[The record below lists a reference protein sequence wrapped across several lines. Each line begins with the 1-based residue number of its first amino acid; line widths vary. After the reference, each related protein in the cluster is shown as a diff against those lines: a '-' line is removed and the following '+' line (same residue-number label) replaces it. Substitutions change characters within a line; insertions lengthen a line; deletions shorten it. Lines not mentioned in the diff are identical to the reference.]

1 MKFPKYI
8 SLFPVIL
15 FVFFAACN
23 LQEPE
28 ITQTTLS
35 TNEQKMLS
43 RLMAVGD
50 NIISG
55 YQNAALTEKHQRR
68 SFVALIAKQAETPDF
83 QQPYFAYP
91 GIGSESYGG
100 YGTLELR
107 YLDDPNT
114 PQTKVPD
121 PKIYAVAFDSV
132 PGFDP
137 LNPYLNDD
145 VRNWPLPY
153 NNLGIPGIVVQ
164 DVLIGKTKLHS
175 ISHSPMFEYIL
186 RNPLPE
192 PYSGEY
198 SAFDQAK
205 FFTPTVLLCW
215 VGMYDVLGFAQYSTS
230 TPALSQPT
238 PKEDFKQYYAQ
249 LMDSLASIALVGVV
263 TANIPDI
270 LDMPYFNVVP
280 HVVIDSV
287 TNTPLL
293 DDQGNPIPLIGVE
306 DGDRVLMPAKF
317 AIKQGYGIPEGI
329 LNGNGEPVPDDMV
342 LDAAEI
348 AQVEQAISDYNAI
361 IDSVCS
367 VRNISV
373 VDMHDFFKQINDG
386 YQIAGATL
394 TSDFIT
400 GGFYSL
406 DGIHPSDLGH
416 ALIAN
421 EWIQAINSAFRIS
434 IPPVDVVQFMHD
446 LQPMLQSDT
455 SAIRY

>member
-1 MKFPKYI
+1 MMLKKYI
-8 SLFPVIL
+8 TILLPVLLLF
-15 FVFFAACN
+15 FTACN

-28 ITQTTLS
+28 VTETELS
-35 TNEQKMLS
+35 ANEEQMFS

-55 YQNAALTEKHQRR
+55 YQNAALTEKHQKY
-68 SFVALIAKQAETPDF
+68 SFVALLAKQGQTKDF
-83 QQPYFAYP
+83 QQPYFKYP

-114 PQTKVPD
+114 PQTKIPD

-132 PGFDP
+132 ADFDP
-137 LNPYLNDD
+137 LNPYLNNE
-145 VRNWPLPY
+145 VREWPLPY

-175 ISHSPMFEYIL
+175 VSHSPMFEYVL
-186 RNPLPE
+186 RNPLPD

-198 SAFDQAK
+198 SAYDQAK
-205 FFTPTVLLCW
+205 FFTPTILLCW
-215 VGMYDVLGFAQYSTS
+215 VGMYDVLGYAQYSAS
-230 TPALSQPT
+230 APSLSQPT
-238 PKEDFKQYYAQ
+238 SAEDFTNHYSA
-249 LMDSLASIALVGVV
+249 LMDSLRSIALVGVV
-263 TANIPDI
+263 VANIPDI

-293 DDQGNPIPLIGVE
+293 DDQGNTIPLIGVE
-306 DGDRVLMPAKF
+306 EGDKVLMPAKF
-317 AIKQGYGIPEGI
+317 AIKQGYGIPEGV

-342 LDAAEI
+342 LDASEI
-348 AQVEQAISDYNAI
+348 ALVQQAITDYNAI

-367 VRNISV
+367 LRKIPV
-373 VDMHDFFKQINDG
+373 VDMYSFFKQINDG
-386 YQIAGATL
+386 YQVAGTTF

-421 EWIQAINSAFRIS
+421 EWIDVINSAFRIT
-434 IPPVDVVQFMHD
+434 IPPVDVVRLMYE
-446 LQPMLQSDT
+446 LQPMFASDT
-455 SAIRY
+455 TGTN